1 MQDLSA
7 AVAANLTRIAL
18 GHTNQEYAD
27 ANAQVLNGPQDV
39 ALSSKDLHPIFYGSA
54 DWHSCVHGYWL
65 MGRLNRL
72 YPGLPNQAA
81 IVERLDEAFTPQN
94 VATEMAFWKRPYN
107 ETFER
112 PYGWVWLM
120 KLATELKLYE
130 DARGQKWAKAIEPMA
145 RDLASRLGLYLQR
158 LSNPVRGGLHNNSA
172 FTMALAGEY
181 AEAFGDRALMDLM
194 RRRAVQ
200 WYGLDVASTTLDYG
214 GTDFLSPTIMT
225 AEAMRRLLPAPAFK
239 TWFGRFLPHL
249 AKGEPKLVVEPGIVA
264 DRSDPS
270 LAHLDGVN
278 LSRAWGMY
286 SLARALPGDP
296 RGKVLADAAKAHLDA
311 SIDSIDG
318 HYSGQHWLA
327 TYALLALESAP
338 KKQDQEQT

>member
-27 ANAQVLNGPQDV
+27 ANAQVLNGPEDV
-39 ALSSKDLHPIFYGSA
+39 PLSSKDLHPIFYGSA

-65 MGRLNRL
+65 LSRLNRL

-81 IVERLDEAFTPQN
+81 IVERLDQAFTPEKI
-94 VATEMAFWKRPYN
+94 AKEMAFWTRPYN

-120 KLATELKLYE
+120 KLATELKLYT
-130 DARGQKWAKAIEPMA
+130 DAQGQRWAKAVEPLA
-145 RDLASRLGLYLQR
+145 RDLAARLGPYLAR

-181 AEAFGDRALMDLM
+181 AETFGDKPLLDLM
-194 RRRAVQ
+194 QRRAVE
-200 WYGLDVASTTLDYG
+200 WYGLDVASTTLDFG
-214 GTDFLSPTIMT
+214 GTDFLSPIVME
-225 AEAMRRLLPAPAFK
+225 AEAMRRLLPAPAFGR
-239 TWFGRFLPHL
+239 WLDRFLPNL
-249 AKGEPKLVVEPGIVA
+249 AKGEPKLVVAPAVVT
-264 DRSDPS
+264 DRSDPN

-286 SLARALPGDP
+286 NLARALPGDP
-296 RGKVLADAAKAHLDA
+296 RGRVLADAAKAHLDA
-311 SIDSIDG
+311 SIGSIDG

-327 TYALLALESAP
+327 TYALLALEAAREP
-338 KKQDQEQT
+338 K